1 MSPSVEAWSEW
12 GMTQIGGQESCV
24 MSQAIYYFGENTR
37 HSAVMHCSNH
47 TAKVSF
53 FCQACLFLELQEDFI
68 DFYLSMSL
76 CV

>member
-24 MSQAIYYFGENTR
+24 MAQAVYYFGENTR
-37 HSAVMHCSNH
+37 HSAVMTCSNH

-53 FCQACLFLELQEDFI
+53 LLLDM
-68 DFYLSMSL
+68 YGL
-76 CV
+76 CGKSGKYY